1 MNALLETKP
10 ERRQNFT
17 LLLNKAEYDN
27 LARLSEQLG
36 ISKGAT
42 LRCAVR
48 NLLNTATEGKVTTI
62 PELDAFW
69 STFRNGG

>member
-1 MNALLETKP
+1 MNELLEARPK
-10 ERRQNFT
+10 RRQNFT

-48 NLLNTATEGKVTTI
+48 NLLNTKEAGQVTAPI
-62 PELDAFW
+62 ELDAFW
-69 STFRNGG
+69 STFRGN